1 MIHQKYAVLD
11 GKTVWYGSINLLSF
25 GTSQET
31 MMRLQNREI
40 RKHFWQKLITWQIQ
54 NSIKIFSIRQRQS
67 SAQDYVILLCFFLYL
82 YVKIFTAI
90 NKENEQYIKA
100 LYPH

>member
-1 MIHQKYAVLD
+1 
-11 GKTVWYGSINLLSF
+11 
-25 GTSQET
+25 

-40 RKHFWQKLITWQIQ
+40 AETLLAEVD
-54 NSIKIFSIRQRQS
+54 NMSNPKIYWIIRYKTEQS
-67 SAQDYVILLCFFLYL
+67 SAQNYVILLCFFLYL

-90 NKENEQYIKA
+90 NKENEQSIKA